1 MIVIFSPYYQYK
13 NHRPCSP
20 ITHQMSGSTCH
31 TRRASLARQDGEGHD
46 IPGSAGRLA
55 SVLSISLS
63 LFLPT
68 TSSQGSNLSQ
78 ASAPPGAEGA
88 HSRRPL
94 WWRTSHRSP
103 SPSAASL
110 TGTITKYLV
119 PSPASQLARCKT
131 THRLN
136 A

>member
-46 IPGSAGRLA
+46 IPGSAWRLA

-63 LFLPT
+63 LYSFL
-68 TSSQGSNLSQ
+68 LL
-78 ASAPPGAEGA
+78 AKAPPGAEGA

-103 SPSAASL
+103 SPSATAL